1 VIKILNQNAFEAP
14 TASLCASVMPA
25 AHPVLGTGLGASI
38 EGRRMRADIAT
49 TTAVVGVPAFLK
61 DVYTGVRAWRPPV

>member
-1 VIKILNQNAFEAP
+1 VIKTQNQNAFE
-14 TASLCASVMPA
+14 TSSMSLCVAVMPA
-25 AHPVLGTGLGASI
+25 AHPFVGTGLGASI

-49 TTAVVGVPAFLK
+49 ITAVGVPAFLK